1 MQATNE
7 VSEVSFEQCSGK
19 KYLHRMTA
27 PALWKRV
34 DYVLR
39 VPGGFVSIGLGTL
52 TGVEFDEAPLEFKL
66 HTLRLSASV

>member
-7 VSEVSFEQCSGK
+7 VSDVSFEQCTGK
-19 KYLHRMTA
+19 KHVHRMTVPA
-27 PALWKRV
+27 PWKQV

-52 TGVEFDEAPLEFKL
+52 TGVAFDEPPLESKL
-66 HTLRLSASV
+66 HTLRGWPLA